1 MARPTKKGLDY
12 YPLDIDFLQDI
23 KVRKIMRACGIQ
35 SIAILISLL
44 SSIYRDEGYYVVWDN
59 DMTFLVADEVGA
71 SEGAV
76 LEVVNKATQVGLFN
90 KDIFKKY
97 RILTSRGI
105 QKRYLEVVSRR
116 KAIDLISE
124 YLLVD
129 LENEYNNL
137 VNVNINSINDS
148 KSTQRKEKESKV
160 KKSKYSSSNNTAEDE
175 TTATK
180 KTRSEFSIVA
190 ELYQQCIGQPNALTA
205 DWIKDNLEEY
215 GFEWVKNALLE
226 ADKNGKRT
234 KKYVEGILNNW
245 KTNGGMTLSS
255 EGREK
260 HGSNGRYPRKD
271 PEHEK
276 IDYSYLVNS
285 GT

>member
-97 RILTSRGI
+97 KILTSRGI

>member
-148 KSTQRKEKESKV
+148 KSTQRKEK
-160 KKSKYSSSNNTAEDE
+160 
-175 TTATK
+175 
-180 KTRSEFSIVA
+180 
-190 ELYQQCIGQPNALTA
+190 
-205 DWIKDNLEEY
+205 
-215 GFEWVKNALLE
+215 
-226 ADKNGKRT
+226 
-234 KKYVEGILNNW
+234 
-245 KTNGGMTLSS
+245 
-255 EGREK
+255 
-260 HGSNGRYPRKD
+260 
-271 PEHEK
+271 
-276 IDYSYLVNS
+276 
-285 GT
+285 

>member
-190 ELYQQCIGQPNALTA
+190 GLYQQCIGQPNALTA

-245 KTNGGMTLSS
+245 KTNGGMTISS